1 MNLIP
6 RNSLLDFDNIFN
18 GFWSPSREIS
28 ESTDVAFSPR
38 VDIEEK
44 KDSYKITAELP
55 GIDKNDVHVSLK
67 NGVLSI
73 EAENHQEET
82 EEQDGRIIRQE
93 RRYGKFIR
101 SFNLG
106 SDASE
111 KDLDRFAQQ
120 VLDWPEVMEC
130 YLMTGDFDY
139 LMRVVIPDLQTYQT
153 FLDEKLTAVD
163 RVEHIKSS
171 FSLKPICYK
180 TELPLGHL
188 I

>member
-1 MNLIP
+1 MNIVP
-6 RNSLLDFDNIFN
+6 RNSLFDFDHLLN

-28 ESTDVAFSPR
+28 DSTDVAFSPR

-55 GIDKNDVHVSLK
+55 GVDRDDVRVSLE

-73 EAENHQEET
+73 EAESHQEET

-106 SDASE
+106 SNASE
-111 KDLDRFAQQ
+111 KDIKAKFKNGILTIKAPCSKP
-120 VLDWPEVMEC
+120 LAPESHRISI
-130 YLMTGDFDY
+130 D
-139 LMRVVIPDLQTYQT
+139 
-153 FLDEKLTAVD
+153 
-163 RVEHIKSS
+163 
-171 FSLKPICYK
+171 
-180 TELPLGHL
+180 
-188 I
+188 

>member
-18 GFWSPSREIS
+18 GFWSPSREIG

-111 KDLDRFAQQ
+111 KDIKAKFKKGILMVKAPCTKQ
-120 VLDWPEVMEC
+120 LAPESHRISI
-130 YLMTGDFDY
+130 D
-139 LMRVVIPDLQTYQT
+139 
-153 FLDEKLTAVD
+153 
-163 RVEHIKSS
+163 
-171 FSLKPICYK
+171 
-180 TELPLGHL
+180 
-188 I
+188 

>member
-6 RNSLLDFDNIFN
+6 HNSLLDFDNIFN
-18 GFWSPSREIS
+18 GFWSPSREIG

-82 EEQDGRIIRQE
+82 EDQDGRIIRQE

-111 KDLDRFAQQ
+111 KDIKAKFKNGILTVKAPCTKQ
-120 VLDWPEVMEC
+120 LAPESHRISI
-130 YLMTGDFDY
+130 D
-139 LMRVVIPDLQTYQT
+139 
-153 FLDEKLTAVD
+153 
-163 RVEHIKSS
+163 
-171 FSLKPICYK
+171 
-180 TELPLGHL
+180 
-188 I
+188 

>member
-1 MNLIP
+1 MNIIP
-6 RNSLLDFDNIFN
+6 RNSLFDFDHLLN

-28 ESTDVAFSPR
+28 DSTDVAFSPR

-55 GIDKNDVHVSLK
+55 GVDMDDVRVSLE

-73 EAENHQEET
+73 EAESHQEET

-106 SDASE
+106 SNASE
-111 KDLDRFAQQ
+111 KDIKAQFKNGI
-120 VLDWPEVMEC
+120 LTIKAPCSKPLTPESHRISI
-130 YLMTGDFDY
+130 D
-139 LMRVVIPDLQTYQT
+139 
-153 FLDEKLTAVD
+153 
-163 RVEHIKSS
+163 
-171 FSLKPICYK
+171 
-180 TELPLGHL
+180 
-188 I
+188 